1 MALHQ
6 NYTMALMT
14 KPRTNRKA
22 KSYAYL
28 WQQYTC
34 RSHKKTLLHC
44 LIPYI
49 TCAYFNTLDI
59 FYTALLWQREAS
71 DKSDISCN
79 FKNKMCHFTDIN
91 GISWCLT
98 QHLLMAGRV
107 LRHKIWQYKTS
118 ITQIDMVRHLRFLL
132 PKYSIHVPGQN
143 NDLIHTFASVDTFSN
158 DTPPPLMFCSCY
170 DRCYCMNKSGFLQ
183 SKIKTGFD
191 SRTSI
196 QVNR

>member
-1 MALHQ
+1 MFVLDTLLLFCFFNTDLYCCHC
-6 NYTMALMT
+6 LMT

-28 WQQYTC
+28 WQQY
-34 RSHKKTLLHC
+34 RSHEKPLLHC

-98 QHLLMAGRV
+98 QHLLIAGRV

-118 ITQIDMVRHLRFLL
+118 ITQDWHGTSLAL
-132 PKYSIHVPGQN
+132 P
-143 NDLIHTFASVDTFSN
+143 FAKVQYTC
-158 DTPPPLMFCSCY
+158 T
-170 DRCYCMNKSGFLQ
+170 RAE
-183 SKIKTGFD
+183 
-191 SRTSI
+191 
-196 QVNR
+196 